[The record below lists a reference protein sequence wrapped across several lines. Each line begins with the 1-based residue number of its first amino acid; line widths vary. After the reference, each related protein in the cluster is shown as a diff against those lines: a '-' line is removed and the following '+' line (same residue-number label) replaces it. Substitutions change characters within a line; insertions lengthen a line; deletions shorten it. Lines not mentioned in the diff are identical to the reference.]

1 MLCLVLLVFSV
12 DFSVQAWVIVVI
24 LVVVGGDLVVNSL
37 RFTGGLR
44 QNGAVVPCKDGGS
57 FAVVAQNAN

>member
-12 DFSVQAWVIVVI
+12 DSSAQAWVLAVLSVA
-24 LVVVGGDLVVNSL
+24 VGVDLVVDFL
-37 RFTGGLR
+37 RFAGCSR
-44 QNGAVVPCKDGGS
+44 QSGAVVPRKDGGC

>member
-24 LVVVGGDLVVNSL
+24 LVAVGVDLVVDSL
-37 RFTGGLR
+37 RFTGGSR
-44 QNGAVVPCKDGGS
+44 QSGAVVPREDGGS